1 MIIKT
6 PNRLGTQSG
15 AANICTKKL
24 SCSFAERYRES
35 ERRVEASVKISAD
48 GKRTRKCLF
57 ELKRRQKNCVVVKP
71 VERERGRVSVCECPK
86 NMKKVLQEEVY
97 ERGRKSFR
105 WRRKRWRE
113 QEERKQTDEFGVQ

>member
-35 ERRVEASVKISAD
+35 ERGVEASVKISAD
-48 GKRTRKCLF
+48 EKRTRKCLF

-71 VERERGRVSVCECPK
+71 VERERERGRVSLCECPK

-105 WRRKRWRE
+105 
-113 QEERKQTDEFGVQ
+113 